1 MQILF
6 TSLYEHWNSEYFFEG
21 ANQLIVFIFL
31 LQNKFP
37 IHFRARALLFNFL
50 SARRTKWRASFFFER
65 VFVNHCHWHI
75 VECACVWLQP
85 EESHANDNP
94 IIRASRQLLSCL
106 SWWINVFFFLWK
118 CLCVCL
124 CFYCHSMQILN
135 WFYGEM
141 LRKCVQ
147 SNRHWLKS
155 NWIMVFK
162 LIL

>member
-106 SWWINVFFFLWK
+106 SWWINVFFFPVK
-118 CLCVCL
+118 VCVPVFL
-124 CFYCHSMQILN
+124 LPFN
-135 WFYGEM
+135 A
-141 LRKCVQ
+141 
-147 SNRHWLKS
+147 N
-155 NWIMVFK
+155 FK
-162 LIL
+162 LVLRRNASKMCAVKPALIEV